1 MVVETFA
8 VVIVTV
14 ITVIV
19 ITVTDFMLN
28 VPNVA

>member
-28 VPNVA
+28 VANVA